1 MRFYCQLASEGIK
14 REFTQG
20 LFDLSNYTYEE
31 KDGDQLVRQVKDSL
45 GDYFR
50 KKKVAAQV
58 RNSKIFVIFLKQLLV
73 ECFMAPNNL
82 QSTFE
87 IVCSSQG
94 TKTVKSPK

>member
-73 ECFMAPNNL
+73 IWHQTVYKVHLKLFVVNRAPKRL
-82 QSTFE
+82 KVQS
-87 IVCSSQG
+87 S
-94 TKTVKSPK
+94 

>member
-1 MRFYCQLASEGIK
+1 MLELQHLFFNISSNLDILSDLWPVRFYCQLASEGIK

-58 RNSKIFVIFLKQLLV
+58 RNSKYSLSF
-73 ECFMAPNNL
+73 
-82 QSTFE
+82 
-87 IVCSSQG
+87 
-94 TKTVKSPK
+94 